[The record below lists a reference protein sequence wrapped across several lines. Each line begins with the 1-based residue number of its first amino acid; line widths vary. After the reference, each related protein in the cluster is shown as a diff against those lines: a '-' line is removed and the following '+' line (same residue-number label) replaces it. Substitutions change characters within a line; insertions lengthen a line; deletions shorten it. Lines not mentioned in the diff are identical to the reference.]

1 MSHSSTV
8 LIPTIMSGLRD
19 WSRLWR
25 GWLTK
30 PLLTAALFRT
40 HQTKSIDSIHAFI
53 TVASTTFMSFSTLP
67 VNLCCLLPLILVFF
81 FSADHN
87 TTFFSPR
94 FLQKKW
100 STAKTSSYPTFST
113 ISGSYFK
120 WSFLLLSTSH
130 SFTFRSACSL
140 FKVQL
145 SSHHSSFIVVHSSHY
160 C

>member
-67 VNLCCLLPLILVFF
+67 VNLCCLLPLILVVFF
-81 FSADHN
+81 QQITTHN
-87 TTFFSPR
+87 IFFLPAFYR
-94 FLQKKW
+94 ENEAQQK
-100 STAKTSSYPTFST
+100 PLH
-113 ISGSYFK
+113 I
-120 WSFLLLSTSH
+120 
-130 SFTFRSACSL
+130 
-140 FKVQL
+140 QL
-145 SSHHSSFIVVHSSHY
+145 SQPYLDHILNDHFYSCPPHTPSPLAPPAVFSKCNFLHTKVHLS
-160 C
+160 